1 MKEDKNKEAVIE
13 AIKKYSKK
21 DRSRVQVEDYTK
33 LNLMHITRKH
43 INSKKETV

>member
-1 MKEDKNKEAVIE
+1 MQKDENKQKVID

-21 DRSRVQVEDYTK
+21 DRSKVQVEDFTK

-43 INSKKETV
+43 INSKKETI